1 MVPAVLSSPA
11 LPRPCFLSFD
21 FFFLFFVLMF
31 VVFWVVMFLGD
42 WGKATD
48 YGRQIF
54 PSAKGGDGFYYS
66 RLQKN
71 S

>member
-1 MVPAVLSSPA
+1 MRKGSMLIYATCSVLPQENDQVVA
-11 LPRPCFLSFD
+11 QFLATNDDASIIKIEA
-21 FFFLFFVLMF
+21 
-31 VVFWVVMFLGD
+31 D
-42 WGKATD
+42 WGIATD
-48 YGRQIF
+48 LGRQIF